1 MNNIKKNLTELVGNT
16 PMMYLDN
23 YKKNNKLKANLI
35 GKLEY
40 FNPTN
45 SIKDRAALN
54 MLMTALESGSIDKS
68 TTIIEPTSGNTGI
81 GLAGITSS
89 LGMKLIIVL
98 PDSFSIERRKLLS
111 GLGAELVLTPGADGM
126 SGAIR
131 RAEELVKEIP
141 NSFMPQQFNNPAN
154 SEAHKKTT
162 AVEIWNDTEGKV
174 DIVVCGVGT
183 GGTITGI
190 GEALKE
196 RNPNI
201 KMIAVEPMESS
212 VLSGNPPGPH
222 KIQGIGAGFIPEILN
237 MDIVDEVIQVPGEKA
252 IETARELAVT
262 EGLLVGISSG
272 AAVFAASILGAKD
285 ENREKNIVVI
295 LPDTGERYLTS
306 DLY

>member
-23 YKKNNKLKANLI
+23 YKRNNKLKANFI

-54 MLMTALESGSIDKS
+54 MLVTALDSGKIDKN

-81 GLAGITSS
+81 GLAGITSA
-89 LGMKLIIVL
+89 LGMKLKIVL

-111 GLGAELVLTPGADGM
+111 GLGAELILTPGAEGI
-126 SGAIR
+126 SGAIKK
-131 RAEELVKEIP
+131 AEELVKETP
-141 NSFMPQQFNNPAN
+141 NSFIPQQFNNPAN

-162 AVEIWNDTEGKV
+162 AVEIWNDTDGKV

-190 GEALKE
+190 GEALKAK
-196 RNPNI
+196 NPDI
-201 KMIAVEPMESS
+201 KMIAVEPKESA
-212 VLSGNPPGPH
+212 VLSGNESGQH
-222 KIQGIGAGFIPEILN
+222 SIQGIGAGFIPKILN
-237 MDIVDEVIQVPGEKA
+237 MDIIDEVIQVPGKNA
-252 IETARELAVT
+252 VETARELAVS

-272 AAVFAASILGAKD
+272 AATYAASLLALKK
-285 ENREKNIVVI
+285 ENKGKNIVII

>member
-54 MLMTALESGSIDKS
+54 MLMTALESGSIDKR

-237 MDIVDEVIQVPGEKA
+237 MDIVDGVIQVPGEKA

-272 AAVFAASILGAKD
+272 AAVYAASILGAKD